1 MSPQF
6 VADWTPV
13 HTRRLI
19 LRRPEGSDEHA
30 ALDLHTDPRTN
41 VHHPAPRTV
50 TRASSARIFHEIG
63 LHWYRHG
70 FGVWAV
76 STLDDPQTL
85 IGFTGLSHRLVHAR
99 PALNLYYRY
108 LPEVWGRGYAKEGA
122 IDAVRRGREL
132 LPELPVVARITASN
146 IISQRTAQAAGLDR
160 TRGLD
165 RLYAGVPEVYFTL
178 GWDAPAGT
186 GAETARR

>member
-1 MSPQF
+1 MPAQD

-19 LRRPEGSDEHA
+19 LRRPEAADEPA

-108 LPEVWGRGYAKEGA
+108 LPEAWGRGYATEGA
-122 IDAVRRGREL
+122 REAVRRAEEF
-132 LPELPVVARITASN
+132 LPGLPVVAYTTADN
-146 IISQRTAQAAGLDR
+146 IGSQHTAVAAGLVRREDLDVDR
-160 TRGLD
+160 GTYRDIYLARGWYTE
-165 RLYAGVPEVYFTL
+165 RQQGPV
-178 GWDAPAGT
+178 G
-186 GAETARR
+186 